1 MPKKSRRK
9 PKKAEIPLEAALSAV
24 EAACR
29 APEWSSDD
37 DMNVVLAV
45 TRLQASLEELRRT
58 PSVRPTADLVEARAG
73 LVKWAASRGA
83 IAHEAA
89 ELRDFGQQSGV
100 YVSRPVREGELLF
113 SIPRDKCMVFACRGR
128 SDSLGEFIVESGLD
142 EMSSTVALALR
153 LVYEASLGSSSRFAA
168 YVAALPATF
177 DTPLAWAPGSLAML
191 AGPSLRRACGS
202 KRAAARTF
210 CELSRAAFERPKL
223 AAALPDFCDW
233 DDWAW
238 AMGAVITRQNSVPIE
253 LGETSCRT
261 RLGLVPLWD
270 VCNHALDAPSTEFR
284 QADDGEGFIELRA
297 NADMQ
302 TGDQVFMNYG
312 NRSDAD
318 LVLHSGFCLGANNP
332 HDALQLTVALP
343 HRDADLKRLVARLLD
358 NANVPRLDAR
368 KPDSPWR
375 GGLHRSNGAVLPNA
389 NLKALALAAVADRA
403 RAVHLMRASSTDH
416 ALWSAIDA
424 DHDRDACT
432 LLWQLIDTD
441 IANRVAFRVS
451 SPE

>member
-1 MPKKSRRK
+1 MPKKSRRA
-9 PKKAEIPLEAALSAV
+9 KKAEAALSSV

-29 APEWSSDD
+29 ASEWSSDD
-37 DMNVVLAV
+37 DMDVVLAV
-45 TRLQASLEELRRT
+45 TRLQASLEELRRE
-58 PSVRPTADLVEARAG
+58 PSLRPAAVDARAG

-83 IAHEAA
+83 IAHEAT
-89 ELRDFGQQSGV
+89 ELRDFGQQTGV
-100 YVSRPVREGELLF
+100 YVSRPVAKGELLF
-113 SIPRDKCMVFACRGR
+113 SIPRGCMVFARYN
-128 SDSLGEFIVESGLD
+128 DSLGEFIVESGLD
-142 EMSSTVALALR
+142 DMSPTVALALR
-153 LVYEASLGSSSRFAA
+153 LLYEASLGKESRFAA

-210 CELSRAAFERPKL
+210 CELARAAMERPKL

-233 DDWAW
+233 DDWTW

-253 LGETSCRT
+253 LGENTRT

-284 QADDGEGFIELRA
+284 QGDDGQGFIELRA

-302 TGDQVFMNYG
+302 TDDQVFMNYG
-312 NRSDAD
+312 DRSDAD
-318 LVLHSGFCLGANNP
+318 LVLHSGFCLGAQNP
-332 HDALQLTVALP
+332 HDALQLAVALP

-358 NANVPRLDAR
+358 NAQVPRLDAR

-375 GGLHRSNGAVLPNA
+375 GGLRRSKGTVVPNDS
-389 NLKALALAAVADRA
+389 LRALALAAVADKA
-403 RAVHLMRASSTDH
+403 RAVHLMRASGADH
-416 ALWSAIDA
+416 ALWSAVNS
-424 DHDRDACT
+424 DHDRDATTFLC
-432 LLWQLIDTD
+432 QLIDTD

-451 SPE
+451 SPD